1 MGGVAALALIAVGGF
16 FLLRRMRSE
25 DDEDDEY
32 YEPKAVSR
40 GALKKKNGVDMPLQ
54 NPLNPFAH
62 HADART
68 GHGGLT
74 DNRMKMT
81 MMGGKRGVEGKGG
94 REEKGKGGEGGSREG
109 EEGIEGRGE
118 GKE

>member
-16 FLLRRMRSE
+16 FLLRRMRSD

-40 GALKKKNGVDMPLQ
+40 GALKKKNVLDMPLQ

-62 HADART
+62 PSDAT
-68 GHGGLT
+68 SGHGGLT
-74 DNRMKMT
+74 DPRMNLT
-81 MMGGKRGVEGKGG
+81 MMGRKRLLEGTLAD
-94 REEKGKGGEGGSREG
+94 EADYSRK
-109 EEGIEGRGE
+109 ILQVINPDH
-118 GKE
+118 